1 MINKSL
7 CYAKRMKLSLG
18 FTVVELVIVI
28 AVISVLFVIGTF
40 AWSSWEESMDRSTLE
55 TELSTI
61 SIAMDQHQNFNDR
74 YPLSLPDSY
83 KPGQNVTATYKSG
96 SASNY
101 CIEARLTDNP
111 SLVYKVSD
119 GEVSEGAC

>member
-7 CYAKRMKLSLG
+7 WYAKRMKLSLG
-18 FTVVELVIVI
+18 FTVVEMVIVI

-40 AWSSWEESMDRSTLE
+40 AWNSWEESMDRSVLE
-55 TELSTI
+55 TELSTV
-61 SIAMDQHQNFNDR
+61 SVAMDQYQNFNNR
-74 YPLSLPDSY
+74 YPLSLPESY
-83 KPGQNVTATYKSG
+83 KPGQNVTATYRSG
-96 SASNY
+96 SANSY

-119 GEVSEGAC
+119 GKVSEGAC